1 MNYTSIR
8 TRKQIVTDERAKELI
23 TELQRLNDT
32 LLTIAQIQV
41 FEFEVKQQKK
51 DRKTLSIANPQV
63 LPKSRKPNS

>member
-1 MNYTSIR
+1 M
-8 TRKQIVTDERAKELI
+8 TDERAKELI